1 MEPRRRKARELTLSA
16 NALSPLHSRLQSLD
30 AEFAGRDGWQVAERF
45 PEAGT
50 DAAARGVAIA
60 DESANGKLQVQGEE
74 AEGLVRTAFAA
85 PALPVGKSASIEAL
99 GPGRVCRLRRDL
111 FFIGTAPAEV
121 AAALDRLR
129 RELRASERTG
139 AAVTDLT
146 HGRSELRLVGPAAPE
161 LLSKLCGLDFD
172 PGRFLDGD
180 ARQSSVARTKQ
191 LIVRG
196 DVGGLP
202 SYSLIGG
209 RSLGAYLWDTLMQA
223 GAEFSIAPLGLRDLR
238 ALSPL

>member
-1 MEPRRRKARELTLSA
+1 MTLA
-16 NALSPLHSRLQSLD
+16 ATALSPLHSRLRTLD

-45 PEAGT
+45 PEAGPE
-50 DAAARGVAIA
+50 AAARGVAIA

-85 PALPVGKSASIEAL
+85 SAIAVGKSASIETP
-99 GPGRVCRLRRDL
+99 GGRVCRLRRDL

-121 AAALDRLR
+121 VAALGRLR
-129 RELRASERTG
+129 RELQAAGQPG

-146 HGRSELRLVGPAAPE
+146 HGRSELRLIGRAAPE
-161 LLSKLCGLDFD
+161 LMSKVCGLDFD
-172 PGRFLDGD
+172 PGRFPDGD
-180 ARQSSVARTKQ
+180 ARQSSVAKTRQ

-196 DVGGLP
+196 DIGGLP

-223 GAEFSIAPLGLRDLR
+223 GAEFAVAPLGLRDLR
-238 ALSPL
+238 ALSPR

>member
-1 MEPRRRKARELTLSA
+1 MAAT
-16 NALSPLHSRLQSLD
+16 ALSPLHYRLQSLD
-30 AEFAGRDGWQVAERF
+30 AEFARRDGWQVAEGF
-45 PEAGT
+45 PEGGQ
-50 DAAARGVAIA
+50 DAASRGVAVA
-60 DESANGKLQVQGEE
+60 DESANGKLQVQGED
-74 AEGLVRTAFAA
+74 AEGLVGAAFAC
-85 PALPVGKSASIEAL
+85 PALAVGKSASIDAP

-111 FFIGTAPAEV
+111 FFVGTAPAA

-129 RELRASERTG
+129 CELRDAENAK

-161 LLSKLCGLDFD
+161 LLSKVCGLDFD
-172 PGRFLDGD
+172 LERFLDGD
-180 ARQSSVARTKQ
+180 ARQSSVAKTRQ

-196 DVGGLP
+196 DLGGLP

-223 GAEFSIAPLGLRDLR
+223 GAEFAVAPLGLRDLR
-238 ALSPL
+238 ALGPL

>member
-1 MEPRRRKARELTLSA
+1 MTLSA
-16 NALSPLHSRLQSLD
+16 TALSPLHSRLQSLD

-45 PEAGT
+45 PDAGQ
-50 DAAARGVAIA
+50 DVASRGVAIA

-74 AEGLVRTAFAA
+74 AEGLVRAAFAA
-85 PALPVGKSASIEAL
+85 PDLAVGKSASIEAP

-111 FFIGTAPAEV
+111 FFIGTAPGEV

-129 RELRASERTG
+129 RELQAAGQPE

-146 HGRSELRLVGPAAPE
+146 HGRCELRLVGPAAPE

-172 PGRFLDGD
+172 LGRFLDGD
-180 ARQSSVARTKQ
+180 ARQSSVARTRQ

-196 DVGGLP
+196 DAGGLP

-223 GAEFSIAPLGLRDLR
+223 GEEFAVAPLGLRDLR
-238 ALSPL
+238 ALSPR

>member
-1 MEPRRRKARELTLSA
+1 MAAT
-16 NALSPLHSRLQSLD
+16 ALSPLHFRLQSLD
-30 AEFAGRDGWQVAERF
+30 AVFADRDGWQVAEGF
-45 PEAGT
+45 SETGP

-60 DESANGKLQVQGEE
+60 DESANGKLQVQGED
-74 AEGLVRTAFAA
+74 AEGLVRSAFATPSLA
-85 PALPVGKSASIEAL
+85 VGKSAPVEAL

-111 FFIGTAPAEV
+111 FFIGSAPA
-121 AAALDRLR
+121 AAATALDRLR
-129 RELRASERTG
+129 ELRVAEKAG
-139 AAVTDLT
+139 AALTDLT

-161 LLSKLCGLDFD
+161 LLSKVCGLDFD
-172 PGRFLDGD
+172 PRRFLDGD
-180 ARQSSVARTKQ
+180 ARQSSVAKTRQ

-223 GAEFSIAPLGLRDLR
+223 GAEFAMAPLGLRDLQ

>member
-1 MEPRRRKARELTLSA
+1 MAAT
-16 NALSPLHSRLQSLD
+16 ALSPLHYRLQSLD
-30 AEFAGRDGWQVAERF
+30 AEFGERDGWQVAERF
-45 PEAGT
+45 PETGQ
-50 DAAARGVAIA
+50 DFAARGVAIA
-60 DESANGKLQVQGEE
+60 DESANGKLQVQGED
-74 AEGLVRTAFAA
+74 AEGLVGAAFAC
-85 PALPVGKSASIEAL
+85 PALAVGKSASIDAP

-111 FFIGTAPAEV
+111 FFVGTAPAEA

-129 RELRASERTG
+129 RELRDAENAK

-161 LLSKLCGLDFD
+161 LLSKVCGLDFD
-172 PGRFLDGD
+172 LERFLDGD
-180 ARQSSVARTKQ
+180 ARQSSVAKTRQ

-196 DVGGLP
+196 DLRGLP

-223 GAEFSIAPLGLRDLR
+223 GAEFAVAPLGLRDLR
-238 ALSPL
+238 ALNPL

>member
-1 MEPRRRKARELTLSA
+1 MAAT
-16 NALSPLHSRLQSLD
+16 ALSPLHSRLRTLD

-45 PEAGT
+45 PEAGP
-50 DAAARGVAIA
+50 DAASRGVAIA
-60 DESANGKLQVQGEE
+60 DESANGKLQVQGED
-74 AEGLVRTAFAA
+74 AEGLVGAAFSP
-85 PALPVGKSASIEAL
+85 PALAVGKSASIEAL

-111 FFIGTAPAEV
+111 FFIGTAPEEA

-129 RELRASERTG
+129 REPGASENAET
-139 AAVTDLT
+139 AVADLT

-161 LLSKLCGLDFD
+161 LLSKVCGLDFD
-172 PGRFLDGD
+172 IGRFLDGD
-180 ARQSSVARTKQ
+180 ARQSSVAKTRQ

-196 DVGGLP
+196 DAGGLP

-223 GAEFSIAPLGLRDLR
+223 GAEFAIAPLGLRDLR
-238 ALSPL
+238 ALSPQ

>member
-1 MEPRRRKARELTLSA
+1 MTLSA
-16 NALSPLHSRLQSLD
+16 TALSPLHSRLQSLD

-45 PEAGT
+45 PEAGP
-50 DAAARGVAIA
+50 DAASRGVAIA

-74 AEGLVRTAFAA
+74 AEGLVRAAFSA
-85 PALPVGKSASIEAL
+85 PDLAVGKSASIEAL
-99 GPGRVCRLRRDL
+99 GGRVCRLRRDL
-111 FFIGTAPAEV
+111 FFIGTAPGEV
-121 AAALDRLR
+121 AAALDGLR
-129 RELRASERTG
+129 RELQAAGQPR

-146 HGRSELRLVGPAAPE
+146 HGRSELRLAGPAAPE
-161 LLSKLCGLDFD
+161 LMSKVCGLDFD
-172 PGRFLDGD
+172 LGRFSDGD
-180 ARQSSVARTKQ
+180 ARQSSVARTRQ

-223 GAEFSIAPLGLRDLR
+223 GAEFAVAPLGLRDLR
-238 ALSPL
+238 ALSPQ

>member
-1 MEPRRRKARELTLSA
+1 MAAT
-16 NALSPLHSRLQSLD
+16 ALSPLHFRLQSLD
-30 AEFAGRDGWQVAERF
+30 AEFAERDGWQVAERF
-45 PEAGT
+45 PEAGP

-60 DESANGKLQVQGEE
+60 DESANGKLQVQGEG
-74 AEGLVRTAFAA
+74 AEGLIRNAFAS
-85 PALPVGKSASIEAL
+85 PALAVGKSASIEAL

-111 FFIGTAPAEV
+111 FFIGTAPSAV
-121 AAALDRLR
+121 SASLDRLR
-129 RELRASERTG
+129 LEPQTAEKPG

-146 HGRSELRLVGPAAPE
+146 HGRSELRLVGPAASE
-161 LLSKLCGLDFD
+161 LLSKVCGLDFD
-172 PGRFLDGD
+172 PRRFLDGD
-180 ARQSSVARTKQ
+180 ARQSSVAKTRQ

-223 GAEFSIAPLGLRDLR
+223 GAEFAMAPLGLRDLQ

>member
-1 MEPRRRKARELTLSA
+1 MAAT
-16 NALSPLHSRLQSLD
+16 ALSPLHSRLGTLD

-45 PEAGT
+45 PEAGP

-60 DESANGKLQVQGEE
+60 DESANGKLQVQGED
-74 AEGLVRTAFAA
+74 AEGLVGAAFAA
-85 PALPVGKSASIEAL
+85 PALAVGKSATVETL

-111 FFIGTAPAEV
+111 YFIGTAPAE
-121 AAALDRLR
+121 AAPALERLH
-129 RELRASERTG
+129 REQGASENAET
-139 AAVTDLT
+139 AVTDLT
-146 HGRSELRLVGPAAPE
+146 HGCSELRLVGPAAPE
-161 LLSKLCGLDFD
+161 LLSKVCGLDFD
-172 PGRFLDGD
+172 QRRFPDGD
-180 ARQSSVARTKQ
+180 ARQSSVAKTRQ

-223 GAEFSIAPLGLRDLR
+223 GAEFAVAPLGLRDLR
-238 ALSPL
+238 ALSPR

>member
-1 MEPRRRKARELTLSA
+1 M
-16 NALSPLHSRLQSLD
+16 
-30 AEFAGRDGWQVAERF
+30 
-45 PEAGT
+45 
-50 DAAARGVAIA
+50 
-60 DESANGKLQVQGEE
+60 
-74 AEGLVRTAFAA
+74 
-85 PALPVGKSASIEAL
+85 
-99 GPGRVCRLRRDL
+99 

-121 AAALDRLR
+121 AAALDGLR
-129 RELRASERTG
+129 RALQSPGQPG

-161 LLSKLCGLDFD
+161 LLSKVCGLDFD
-172 PGRFLDGD
+172 PGRFPDGD
-180 ARQSSVARTKQ
+180 ARQSSVARTRQ

-238 ALSPL
+238 ALSPALTGEPGLREKSHK

>member
-1 MEPRRRKARELTLSA
+1 MAAT
-16 NALSPLHSRLQSLD
+16 ALSPFHSRLRTLD

-45 PEAGT
+45 PEAGS
-50 DAAARGVAIA
+50 DAASRGVAIA

-74 AEGLVRTAFAA
+74 AEGLVGAAFSA
-85 PALPVGKSASIEAL
+85 PALAVGKSASIEAL

-111 FFIGTAPAEV
+111 FFIGTAPEEA

-129 RELRASERTG
+129 REPGASENAET
-139 AAVTDLT
+139 AVADLT

-161 LLSKLCGLDFD
+161 LLSKVCGLDFD
-172 PGRFLDGD
+172 PRRFLDGD
-180 ARQSSVARTKQ
+180 ARQSSVAKTRQ

-196 DVGGLP
+196 DAGGLP

-223 GAEFSIAPLGLRDLR
+223 GAEFAIAPLGLRDLR
-238 ALSPL
+238 ALSPQ

>member
-1 MEPRRRKARELTLSA
+1 MAAT
-16 NALSPLHSRLQSLD
+16 ALSPLHSRLRTLD

-45 PEAGT
+45 PEAGP

-60 DESANGKLQVQGEE
+60 DESANGKLQVQGED
-74 AEGLVRTAFAA
+74 AEGLVGAAFAA
-85 PALPVGKSASIEAL
+85 PALAVGKSATVETL

-111 FFIGTAPAEV
+111 YFIGTAPAE
-121 AAALDRLR
+121 AAPALERLH
-129 RELRASERTG
+129 REQGASENAET
-139 AAVTDLT
+139 AVTDLT

-161 LLSKLCGLDFD
+161 LLSKVCGLDFD
-172 PGRFLDGD
+172 PRRFLDGD
-180 ARQSSVARTKQ
+180 ARQSSVAKTRQ

-196 DVGGLP
+196 DVGRLP

-223 GAEFSIAPLGLRDLR
+223 GAEFAVAPLGLRDLR
-238 ALSPL
+238 ALSPR